1 MNIEQLKKQD
11 KKHAQ
16 RIADYLLKRIETDLP
31 LREKLE
37 STAKTLKGCV
47 DYCKEQARKHAE
59 DGCAMITDE
68 EVFEWCVHYFLEDSI
83 KEGSKN
89 SSASTNKVKDKES
102 VTKPNKTP
110 QSKNS
115 TKNKKDIKENFMEQL
130 SLFDGMEF

>member
-16 RIADYLLKRIETDLP
+16 RIADYLLERIESDLP

-37 STAKTLKGCV
+37 STTKTLKGCV
-47 DYCKEQARKHAE
+47 DYCKQQARKQAE
-59 DGCAMITDE
+59 DNCVMVTDE

-83 KEGSKN
+83 KEGAIINDTSIKKAPNKEQDTKQEKVAKSKN
-89 SSASTNKVKDKES
+89 SSQNI
-102 VTKPNKTP
+102 
-110 QSKNS
+110 
-115 TKNKKDIKENFMEQL
+115 KDIKENFMEQL

>member
-16 RIADYLLKRIETDLP
+16 RIADYLLERIETDLP

-37 STAKTLKGCV
+37 STTKTLKGCV
-47 DYCKEQARKHAE
+47 DYCKDQARKHAE
-59 DGCAMITDE
+59 DGCAIITDD

-83 KEGSKN
+83 KEGEKN
-89 SSASTNKVKDKES
+89 STVSTNKTKDKES
-102 VTKPNKTP
+102 VANANKAP
-110 QSKNS
+110 QSKNL